1 MPSNGKASAAGPAGV
16 PEKLTHEQITGVVGD
31 IGDMRAVEIIAT
43 GATIEELEEAV
54 AWAARESDVMGDLR
68 LRGSP
73 VVGKVYDLLTAEEK
87 LGDERG

>member
-1 MPSNGKASAAGPAGV
+1 MPSNSNASAIGPASA
-16 PEKLTHEQITGVVGD
+16 PKTLTHEQINGVVGD
-31 IGDMRAVEIIAT
+31 IDDMRAAEIIAT

>member
-1 MPSNGKASAAGPAGV
+1 MPSNGKASAAGPAGA
-16 PEKLTHEQITGVVGD
+16 PDRLTHEQITGVVGKID
-31 IGDMRAVEIIAT
+31 DMRAAEIIAT

-54 AWAARESDVMGDLR
+54 AWATRESDVMGDLR

>member
-1 MPSNGKASAAGPAGV
+1 MPSNNNASAIGPASA
-16 PEKLTHEQITGVVGD
+16 PKTLTHEQINEVVGD
-31 IGDMRAVEIIAT
+31 IDGMRAAEIIAT

>member
-31 IGDMRAVEIIAT
+31 IDDMRAAEIIAT

>member
-1 MPSNGKASAAGPAGV
+1 LPSNGKESAVGLAGTSGR
-16 PEKLTHEQITGVVGD
+16 LTHEQIAGVVGEID
-31 IGDMRAVEIIAT
+31 DMRAAEIIAT

-68 LRGSP
+68 LRASA

>member
-1 MPSNGKASAAGPAGV
+1 LPSIGKERTTGLAGV
-16 PEKLTHEQITGVVGD
+16 ADKLTHEQIAGVAGEID
-31 IGDMRAVEIIAT
+31 DMRAAEIIAT

-68 LRGSP
+68 LRGSS
-73 VVGKVYDLLTAEEK
+73 VVGQVYDLLTAEEK

>member
-1 MPSNGKASAAGPAGV
+1 MPSNGKAGAVGPAGAAD
-16 PEKLTHEQITGVVGD
+16 KLTHEQIAGVVGEID
-31 IGDMRAVEIIAT
+31 DMRAAEIIAT

-87 LGDERG
+87 LGDERS

>member
-1 MPSNGKASAAGPAGV
+1 LPSNGKVSAAGPAGA
-16 PEKLTHEQITGVVGD
+16 PDKLTHKQIAGIVGD
-31 IGDMRAVEIIAT
+31 IDDICAAEIIAT

-68 LRGSP
+68 LRGSS

>member
-1 MPSNGKASAAGPAGV
+1 LPSNGKASETGPAGA
-16 PEKLTHEQITGVVGD
+16 PDKLSHEQITGVVGD
-31 IGDMRAVEIIAT
+31 IDDMRVVEIIAT

-54 AWAARESDVMGDLR
+54 AWAARESDVMGELR

>member
-1 MPSNGKASAAGPAGV
+1 LPSIGKERTTGLAGV
-16 PEKLTHEQITGVVGD
+16 ADKLTHEQIAGVVGEID
-31 IGDMRAVEIIAT
+31 DMRAAEIIAT

-68 LRGSP
+68 LRGSS
-73 VVGKVYDLLTAEEK
+73 VVGQVYDLLTAEEK

>member
-1 MPSNGKASAAGPAGV
+1 MPSNGKAGAVGSAGAAH
-16 PEKLTHEQITGVVGD
+16 KLTHQQIAEVVD
-31 IGDMRAVEIIAT
+31 IDDVRAAEIIAT

-54 AWAARESDVMGDLR
+54 AWATRESDIMGDLH

>member
-1 MPSNGKASAAGPAGV
+1 MPSNDKVGAAGPAGV
-16 PEKLTHEQITGVVGD
+16 ADTLTHEQIAEIVGD
-31 IGDMRAVEIIAT
+31 IDDMRAAEIIAT
-43 GATIEELEEAV
+43 GATIQELEEAV

-68 LRGSP
+68 LRASA

>member
-1 MPSNGKASAAGPAGV
+1 MPSNGKVNAVGQTGV
-16 PEKLTHEQITGVVGD
+16 PGKLTHEQIAGVVGEID
-31 IGDMRAVEIIAT
+31 DMRAIEIIAT

-54 AWAARESDVMGDLR
+54 AWATRESDVMGDLR

>member
-1 MPSNGKASAAGPAGV
+1 MPSNGKESAAGLADAAG
-16 PEKLTHEQITGVVGD
+16 KLTHEQIAEIVGD
-31 IGDMRAVEIIAT
+31 IDDMRAAEIIAM

>member
-1 MPSNGKASAAGPAGV
+1 MPSNGKASVAGPASAQD
-16 PEKLTHEQITGVVGD
+16 KLTHEQITGVVGKID
-31 IGDMRAVEIIAT
+31 DMRAAEIIAT

-54 AWAARESDVMGDLR
+54 AWATRESDVMGDRR

>member
-1 MPSNGKASAAGPAGV
+1 MPSNGKASAAGLAGV
-16 PEKLTHEQITGVVGD
+16 AGTLTHEMIAAVVGD
-31 IGDMRAVEIIAT
+31 IDDMRAAEIIAT

-87 LGDERG
+87 LGDEHG